1 MESQRPSVPVA
12 DVEPVGEQPVLAEA
26 VPMAPPEQ
34 LPAPV
39 ASGAVRPAGH
49 AETSPA
55 KADPRPRQVAI
66 VQRAET
72 ARLEEGDRAAID
84 PGEVPAVT
92 PIGHE
97 PAGVTPT
104 AEDQPSVEL
113 PKSGSVEQ
121 PGAAAEANSP
131 AVQQLERHPTDLDSV
146 PAPPPVQ
153 LPTPDHLGR
162 QVSARL
168 VVMDAAQ
175 GSRVRIELEPVD
187 LGRVEVDLQ
196 LDDAGTAVASF
207 TVDRP
212 ETLQLLQRDARVVN
226 EMLAAAGFTVD
237 QGGLDFT
244 LRDSGGHGDRAEQR
258 PSSRAPADGAF
269 AGEAQPGDPPP
280 HHRPGLLDLRV

>member
-1 MESQRPSVPVA
+1 M
-12 DVEPVGEQPVLAEA
+12 EQPALAEA
-26 VPMAPPEQ
+26 VPKAPPEQ

-39 ASGAVRPAGH
+39 ASGAGRPAGH

-55 KADPRPRQVAI
+55 KADPRPRPVAF

-92 PIGHE
+92 PIEAE

-121 PGAAAEANSP
+121 PGTTAEAVSS
-131 AVQQLERHPTDLDSV
+131 AVQQPERRPTESISV
-146 PAPPPVQ
+146 PAPLSVQ
-153 LPTPDHLGR
+153 LPTPDHHGR
-162 QVSARL
+162 PVSARL
-168 VVMDAAQ
+168 VVLDGAE
-175 GSRVRIELEPVD
+175 GSSRVRIELEPAD

-196 LDDAGTAVASF
+196 LDDAGTASASF

-226 EMLAAAGFTVD
+226 EMLSAAGFTVD

-244 LRDSGGHGDRAEQR
+244 LRDSGGRGDGAEQR
-258 PSSRAPADGAF
+258 PASRAPADGAF
-269 AGEAQPGDPPP
+269 AGEAPPGDPVLPY
-280 HHRPGLLDLRV
+280 RPGLLDLRV